1 MAESVIDVSNQP
13 NWSFAQGIPG
23 QLYIIDGTV
32 YRIKVNQP
40 GNQFT
45 GIYEQAATEQAEA
58 TFDQTG
64 KWPTQVG
71 DVPASIDVSQG
82 GVNLEDPLSGSSP
95 TDSSGINQ
103 PSNFSAYTGNNN
115 MAPNNN
121 PWGDWSP
128 VFGEYSPQ
136 DQYRSMM
143 ATSMPNYY
151 APRYVQ
157 MANRQFAPTFGRYL
171 LGGDGGD
178 TTGLGTGSDFS
189 QWYQGQG
196 MTPGVTQ
203 NLDPSNISAG
213 YNQALQ
219 FGATTPG
226 STGWG
231 NLASNN
237 PGMAYA
243 MQDPDA
249 VQAMALSRYYGGG
262 APQGYAARAVQS
274 SLGNLYDRYT
284 TRGAQTGITGPSGF
298 LNYLGGL
305 NQSRFGAY
313 PNA

>member
-1 MAESVIDVSNQP
+1 MANPIPVTSDQWNKLYDQKQARSFQEYQFGEDIYRWEPDPDTGEFSLRYKRSAGDPDPSNLDKPSIPENLASNLDTPSPDGVKQPYQSGKAPWAAPVNID
-13 NWSFAQGIPG
+13 
-23 QLYIIDGTV
+23 T
-32 YRIKVNQP
+32 
-40 GNQFT
+40 
-45 GIYEQAATEQAEA
+45 
-58 TFDQTG
+58 
-64 KWPTQVG
+64 
-71 DVPASIDVSQG
+71 
-82 GVNLEDPLSGSSP
+82 SGANA
-95 TDSSGINQ
+95 NQ

-115 MAPNNN
+115 MAPTNN

-143 ATSMPNYY
+143 ATSMPDYY
-151 APRYVQ
+151 TPRYGQ

-171 LGGDGGD
+171 LGGYGGD

-196 MTPGVTQ
+196 MTPGGT
-203 NLDPSNISAG
+203 DW
-213 YNQALQ
+213 
-219 FGATTPG
+219 GAA
-226 STGWG
+226 
-231 NLASNN
+231 ASNN

-243 MQDPDA
+243 MQDPQA
-249 VQAMALSRYYGGG
+249 VQAMALARYYGGG

-274 SLGNLYDRYT
+274 SLGNLYDRYA

>member
-1 MAESVIDVSNQP
+1 
-13 NWSFAQGIPG
+13 
-23 QLYIIDGTV
+23 
-32 YRIKVNQP
+32 
-40 GNQFT
+40 
-45 GIYEQAATEQAEA
+45 
-58 TFDQTG
+58 
-64 KWPTQVG
+64 
-71 DVPASIDVSQG
+71 
-82 GVNLEDPLSGSSP
+82 
-95 TDSSGINQ
+95 
-103 PSNFSAYTGNNN
+103 

-128 VFGEYSPQ
+128 VFGEYTPQ

-151 APRYVQ
+151 MPRYGQ
-157 MANRQFAPTFGRYL
+157 MAGRQFAPTFGRYL
-171 LGGDGGD
+171 LGGYGGD

-196 MTPGVTQ
+196 MTPGVTP

-219 FGATTPG
+219 FGAMTPG
-226 STGWG
+226 STGWS

-274 SLGNLYDRYT
+274 SLGNLYDRYM
-284 TRGAQTGITGPSGF
+284 TRGAQTGVTGPSGF

-305 NQSRFGAY
+305 NQSRFGAFS
-313 PNA
+313 